1 MNIAAAYS
9 ASHTAASN
17 AAAQAAHQAAAH
29 AHPANSRAARLA
41 ALGHCLLE
49 RLETP
54 LFVADAQGAVLE
66 ANPAASRRIERRDGL
81 WLDAGGRVALR
92 QAGRWVPLSY
102 WAAAL
107 AGGQELTLPL
117 EMDGGGSPMQIS
129 LRGMSAGDGIPSG
142 FGWIVATIERVTL
155 SRADAMRRRFRFT
168 QTQAKLAEM
177 LCKGMRPT
185 HATEALGVKISTIR
199 THVGQMYEKTGTH
212 SQAQLVALLHAV

>member
-1 MNIAAAYS
+1 MNIAAVYS
-9 ASHTAASN
+9 ASPTAASN
-17 AAAQAAHQAAAH
+17 AAAQAAHQAAAQ
-29 AHPANSRAARLA
+29 AHPSSNRAARLA
-41 ALGHCLLE
+41 ALGRCLLE
-49 RLETP
+49 RLESP
-54 LFVADAQGAVLE
+54 LFVADAQGVVLE
-66 ANPAASRRIERRDGL
+66 ANPAASRRIERCDGL
-81 WLDAGGRVALR
+81 WLDASSRVALR
-92 QAGRWVPLSY
+92 QAGCWVPLSY

-185 HATEALGVKISTIR
+185 HAAEALGVKISTVR

>member
-29 AHPANSRAARLA
+29 AHPVNNRAARLA

-66 ANPAASRRIERRDGL
+66 ANPAAARPNERRDGL

-185 HATEALGVKISTIR
+185 HAAEALGVKISTVR